1 MQAITREEV
10 PSLPPQSQNEQST
23 IRDMLERICRGC
35 WTSDPALRPTMRDI
49 VRDLR
54 PETWFLQEDESPK
67 HLAYNDVIS
76 NLEKA
81 L

>member
-1 MQAITREEV
+1 MLAVKQGKV
-10 PSLPPQSQNEQST
+10 PSFPPQSKAEPST
-23 IRDMLERICRGC
+23 IRAMLEKICRRC

-54 PETWFLQEDESPK
+54 PETWFLQEDESGK
-67 HLAYNDVIS
+67 HLAYSDGIS
-76 NLEKA
+76 RLEKA

>member
-10 PSLPPQSQNEQST
+10 PSLPPQLQNEKST
-23 IRDMLERICRGC
+23 IRDMLEGICRGC

-54 PETWFLQEDESPK
+54 PETWFLQEDEVSC
-67 HLAYNDVIS
+67 HLAYNDRIS